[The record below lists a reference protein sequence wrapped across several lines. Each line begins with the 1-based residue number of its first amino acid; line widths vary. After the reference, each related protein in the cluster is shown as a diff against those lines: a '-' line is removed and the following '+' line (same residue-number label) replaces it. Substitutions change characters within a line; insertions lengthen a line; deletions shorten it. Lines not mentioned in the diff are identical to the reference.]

1 MKSLLRLW
9 KSALKCDVKGATMG
23 VNVRGSCRQ
32 GAIRTRLE
40 QDRLVRETNP

>member
-1 MKSLLRLW
+1 MSGRNGKRAKYRVRYNNLVRYRH
-9 KSALKCDVKGATMG
+9 T
-23 VNVRGSCRQ
+23 VRGSCRQ